1 MNDDKFYWLARLATA
16 DLDDPGQAAEEL
28 APILKELAPTRGLS
42 AGQLWGEMK
51 KELLEKYGDESEWW
65 KIDV

>member
-1 MNDDKFYWLARLATA
+1 MNDDQFYWLARLATA

-28 APILKELAPTRGLS
+28 APILKELARTRGLS

-51 KELLEKYGDESEWW
+51 KEWLEKFEKDQDEDW
-65 KIDV
+65 KNA